1 MIKFVYN
8 LLRPI
13 ALMGIFATSH
23 LQAQPP
29 QSVTFEKMS
38 GFPTHEEG
46 IEKGV
51 SACFAGVSKNHL
63 LMAGG
68 CNFPTVPAANGGSK
82 RYYQGIYA
90 ARITNTPVLIWQ
102 KVGHLPVPCAY
113 GVSIPL
119 KDGLLCLGGNN
130 DAGSLTQAFVIRL
143 KHGRAQLK
151 PLPALPV
158 AMDNFTGSSDGNAV
172 VVYDGE
178 HLFRLDLR
186 HPRKGWEALPI
197 AAGAK
202 LSQPVGGFVDG
213 VYHVWG
219 GFTAKTAHHDATLR
233 LDGRRFGHAESVVP
247 PPTDDRGEPLFLGGG
262 AAISLSKNL
271 LLAVGG
277 VNKDV
282 FLNALNHPQPG
293 YLSQPIS
300 YYRFNPVVSL
310 YDGKRWM
317 RLGSSQVTAR
327 AGAAL
332 VNHHGQVY
340 LIGGELKPGIR
351 TPDIYRL
358 TFHYK

>member
-1 MIKFVYN
+1 MSQTIRHI
-8 LLRPI
+8 LLSI
-13 ALMGIFATSH
+13 VLMLSTGITR
-23 LQAQPP
+23 LWAQLPHA
-29 QSVTFEKMS
+29 VAFERVM
-38 GFPTHEEG
+38 GFPSQEKG

-51 SACFAGVSKNHL
+51 SACFAGVSKDYL

-68 CNFPTVPAANGGSK
+68 CNFPTIPAAEGGSK
-82 RYYQGIYA
+82 TYYQGIYA
-90 ARITNTPVLIWQ
+90 ARITSEPVLHWQ
-102 KVGHLPVPCAY
+102 LVGMLPVACAY

-119 KDGLLCLGGNN
+119 KGGLLCLGGNN
-130 DAGSLTQAFVIRL
+130 STESLTQAFVIRM

-158 AMDNFTGSSDGNAV
+158 AMDNFTGSSDGRQV
-172 VVYDGE
+172 LVYNGE

-186 HPRKGWEALPI
+186 HPRKGWEALPV
-197 AAGAK
+197 ASGPK

-213 VYHVWG
+213 VFHVWG
-219 GFTAKTAHHDATLR
+219 GFTAKTADREATLR
-233 LDGRRFGHAESVVP
+233 LDGRRFDHTESVVP
-247 PPTDDRGEPLFLGGG
+247 APTDNRGEPLFLGGG
-262 AAISLSKNL
+262 AAVSLSKRM

-282 FLNALNHPQPG
+282 FLNALNHPQPD
-293 YLSQPIS
+293 YLSQPIG

-310 YDGKRWM
+310 YDGKRWQ

-332 VNHHGQVY
+332 VNHRGQVY

-358 TFHYK
+358 TLHYK